1 MTDMQMH
8 FTENDL
14 SEMLGTMLRQRTA
27 SAKDLAARI
36 KVDPRAAEGYR
47 AGRHLPPLPVF
58 FRIVGALGDDIR
70 EALQNPV
77 ETHARLTAEIDAAE
91 RNAADKRRIRDALG
105 SRQASPASVQASAEG
120 FQA

>member
-1 MTDMQMH
+1 MH

-27 SAKDLAARI
+27 SAKDLAHRI
-36 KVDPRAAEGYR
+36 RVDPRAAEGYR

-91 RNAADKRRIRDALG
+91 RAAAEKRRIRDALAG
-105 SRQASPASVQASAEG
+105 RPAGVEAVSPASEGVQAR
-120 FQA
+120 